1 MEQIAPW
8 GSSLSR
14 TRTLPLARGRRLAL
28 GRPLV
33 MGILN
38 ATPDSFSDG
47 GRLPAPD
54 SAEFADSIRR
64 LLKDGADIIDIGG
77 ESTRPGHT
85 PVPAEEEIRRVQPV
99 VAAIRRVAPDALVSI
114 DTRKA
119 AVAEA
124 AIGAGA
130 DFVNDVSGLGDPRMA
145 AVVRE
150 AGCAVVLMR
159 HEPCHG
165 DVLDAARGQLAALV
179 AKARA
184 AGIADEAIV
193 LDPGLGFGSPP
204 GGDVQAN
211 LALLQCADALGLPHP
226 VLVGASRKRFLGT
239 LTGEA
244 APDRR
249 VGSSVAAALLAV
261 QGGASIVR
269 VHDVRETSRALA
281 RLDPS
286 SHPGG
291 ADQDDVGRSRD
302 ADGPRRGVD
311 RGA

>member
-1 MEQIAPW
+1 MR
-8 GSSLSR
+8 S
-14 TRTLPLARGRRLAL
+14 LPLARGRRLPL

-47 GRLPAPD
+47 GRLHSPD
-54 SAEFADSIRR
+54 SVEFAESIGRM
-64 LLKDGADIIDIGG
+64 LDDGADVLDVGG

-85 PVPAEEEIRRVQPV
+85 PVPADEEIRRVLPA
-99 VAAIRRVAPDALVSI
+99 VAAIRRASPDAVVSI
-114 DTRKA
+114 DTSKA
-119 AVAEA
+119 AVAKA

-130 DFVNDVSGLGDPRMA
+130 DFVNDVSGLGDPAMA
-145 AVVRE
+145 GVVRD

-159 HEPCHG
+159 HEPCPG
-165 DVLDAARGQLAALV
+165 DLVDAARAQLSGLV
-179 AKARA
+179 ARAKA

-211 LALLQCADALGLPHP
+211 LALLQCADALDLPYP

-239 LTGEA
+239 VTGEA
-244 APDRR
+244 TPDKR

-261 QGGASIVR
+261 QGGASLVR
-269 VHDVRETSRALA
+269 VHDVEATARAL
-281 RLDPS
+281 RTMKL
-286 SHPGG
+286 
-291 ADQDDVGRSRD
+291 R
-302 ADGPRRGVD
+302 
-311 RGA
+311 